1 MMRIALGLEYDGSRF
16 CGWQTQPEGCSVQD
30 ALERALSEIAG
41 QTVSTICAGRTDAGV
56 HALGQ
61 VVHFDV
67 SAQRPPAAWVRG
79 TNALL
84 PPALAVIWSHA
95 VNAEF
100 HARYSAMS
108 RIYRYVLLN
117 RSVRP
122 ASDYGRVGWFHVP
135 LDVEKMQAA
144 ARSITGEHDFSAFRA
159 ADCQA
164 RTPVRTITRLD
175 IARHDDFVIFDF
187 RANAFLHHMV
197 RNIVGSLI
205 YVGKGKHPPEWLAS
219 VLASR
224 ARARA
229 APTFEAAGLYLA
241 EVEYERGWGL
251 PSAPHSTLM
260 AQADFLNHGG

>member
-41 QTVSTICAGRTDAGV
+41 ETVSTICAGRTDAGV

-61 VVHFDV
+61 VVHFDT

-84 PPALAVIWSHA
+84 PPALAVIWSYA

-108 RIYRYVLLN
+108 RIYRYMLLN

-122 ASDYGRVGWFHVP
+122 ASDYGRVGWFHV
-135 LDVEKMQAA
+135 
-144 ARSITGEHDFSAFRA
+144 RSPASTISAHSAPR
-159 ADCQA
+159 
-164 RTPVRTITRLD
+164 
-175 IARHDDFVIFDF
+175 IARHA
-187 RANAFLHHMV
+187 RRYGL
-197 RNIVGSLI
+197 S
-205 YVGKGKHPPEWLAS
+205 PAS
-219 VLASR
+219 ISPATATS
-224 ARARA
+224 
-229 APTFEAAGLYLA
+229 
-241 EVEYERGWGL
+241 
-251 PSAPHSTLM
+251 
-260 AQADFLNHGG
+260 